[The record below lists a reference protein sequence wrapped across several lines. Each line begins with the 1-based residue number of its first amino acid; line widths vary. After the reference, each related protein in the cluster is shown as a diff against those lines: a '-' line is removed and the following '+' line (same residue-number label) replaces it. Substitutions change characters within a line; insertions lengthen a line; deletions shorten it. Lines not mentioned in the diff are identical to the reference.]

1 MENVKVRF
9 FSRIYKSI
17 TDFSFYSFIKK
28 ETLGKAFTYLLL
40 LTLLIS
46 LVSIIKPI
54 YELNSGVGLI
64 SEYFDTEVPY
74 FELKNGELNVEGD
87 MPIVFEDE
95 DSIMIINT
103 ERDTDVSLLDDYD
116 RGFIVTKY
124 GFINKKSSSHI
135 EKVEF
140 SQLKDFTFN
149 KYDVEKY
156 IPYLKFIN
164 IFIIIFLP
172 LFIFIGKL
180 FSTLFISLLGLIVN
194 SVAGSKLEYAD
205 IYKIGIYSITLPSI
219 IKLLFKFIPFDIPF
233 FNLIYYG
240 IVVVYMY
247 KAMTL
252 IKLENK
258 EIVE

>member
-54 YELNSGVGLI
+54 YELNSGIGLI

-74 FELKNGELNVEGD
+74 FELKNGELHVEGE
-87 MPIVFEDE
+87 MPIVSEDE

-103 ERDTDVSLLDDYD
+103 DQDVDESVLADYD
-116 RGFIVTKY
+116 RGVLILKDRL
-124 GFINKKSSSHI
+124 INKQNKSQTR
-135 EKVEF
+135 EYKF
-140 SQLKDFTFN
+140 SQLKDFTIN

-156 IPYLKFIN
+156 IPYLKSIS

-172 LFIFIGKL
+172 LFTFLGKL

-219 IKLLFKFIPFDIPF
+219 IKLLSKFIPFDIPF
-233 FNLIYYG
+233 FSLIYYG
-240 IVVVYMY
+240 IVVFYMY
-247 KAMTL
+247 KAMTI
-252 IKLENK
+252 IKLEDK
-258 EIVE
+258 SV